1 MDRQYGAFGDPMVL
15 PAPAAGPSAPSDAP
29 PSSKLDVRRFEIRR
43 SHAIEGREL
52 ICEMRKTSLFL
63 YDAFTELV
71 RKIYRD
77 NLDFLVGTPTR
88 RWGRTPQHDGIWID
102 TELNWKPANPDFLPA
117 VYVKLGQ
124 VQYSSAIGNV
134 NTLAGMNLEN
144 GVYEYSRMGSGQV
157 TFVHVARTSGEAVA
171 LCDNTRYYLS
181 DFGAQIADDLCLSK
195 FFETGVQPLAPA
207 QKDSSETYS
216 STSVFS
222 FEFFE
227 DWMVKHESPIL
238 RSVDLLQE
246 PWNYGILSLHG
257 TKNDL
262 PRPGDGGNDMERKPQ
277 EMVDA

>member
-1 MDRQYGAFGDPMVL
+1 MDKQYGAFGDPMIL
-15 PAPAAGPSAPSDAP
+15 PSAGGKEAVPPPKVDPS
-29 PSSKLDVRRFEIRR
+29 RMEIRR
-43 SHAIEGREL
+43 EHKVGGREL

-77 NLDFLVGTPTR
+77 NLDLLVGTPTR

-124 VQYSSAIGNV
+124 VQYSSATGNV
-134 NTLAGMNLEN
+134 NTMAGMDLEN
-144 GVYEYSRMGSGQV
+144 GVYEYSRIGSGQV

-195 FFETGVQPLAPA
+195 FFESGVQPLSPAP
-207 QKDSSETYS
+207 KDSKETYLS
-216 STSVFS
+216 SAAFS

-227 DWMVKHESPIL
+227 EWRIKHESPIL
-238 RSVDLLQE
+238 RSVDLLHE
-246 PWNYGILSLHG
+246 DSEYGILSLKG
-257 TKNDL
+257 TENDL
-262 PRPGDGGNDMERKPQ
+262 HRREAADDSKH
-277 EMVDA
+277 